1 MTAVGIIYT
10 KEIDNFKPFLKI
22 GSADKDQ
29 KDVFAFTMVR
39 KKSTNIAIRRI
50 YSSKSDHFLVRIIL
64 MKKNEFRFVGRSQK
78 SGDSRFTVHENYY
91 QKIPRLF

>member
-1 MTAVGIIYT
+1 MALVGIRNI

-29 KDVFAFTMVR
+29 RDAFAFTMVR

-50 YSSKSDHFLVRIIL
+50 YSSKSDHILVRIHFDG
-64 MKKNEFRFVGRSQK
+64 KKR
-78 SGDSRFTVHENYY
+78 
-91 QKIPRLF
+91 IPVRGPVAKKW

>member
-1 MTAVGIIYT
+1 MALVGIRNI

-29 KDVFAFTMVR
+29 RDAFAFTMVR

-50 YSSKSDHFLVRIIL
+50 YSSKSSSEYIL
-64 MKKNEFRFVGRSQK
+64 MEKNEFRFRGPVAKKR
-78 SGDSRFTVHENYY
+78 
-91 QKIPRLF
+91 

>member
-1 MTAVGIIYT
+1 MAIVGIRNI

-29 KDVFAFTMVR
+29 KDAFAFTMVR

-50 YSSKSDHFLVRIIL
+50 YSSKSDHFLVRIHFDFDG
-64 MKKNEFRFVGRSQK
+64 KKRKIYQGMVKIHSK
-78 SGDSRFTVHENYY
+78 KEND
-91 QKIPRLF
+91 K